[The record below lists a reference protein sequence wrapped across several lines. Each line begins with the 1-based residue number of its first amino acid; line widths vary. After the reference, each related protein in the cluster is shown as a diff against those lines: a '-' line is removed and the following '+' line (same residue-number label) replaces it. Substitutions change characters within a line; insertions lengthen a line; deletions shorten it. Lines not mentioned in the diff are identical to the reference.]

1 MAPVRTLGVSRAA
14 LLPAA
19 LLVAFGACLSVSAR
33 RGGPGRTTTQGAVP
47 QARLPRT
54 GDEPQTSDRHG
65 RPSAAMAK
73 RRVASKEPPATLL
86 ASDGLR
92 CTVSHD
98 RYEKVRVGDD
108 VLCLWTDRSDD
119 PTPPDT
125 P

>member
-1 MAPVRTLGVSRAA
+1 MALLRVPGWRRAT
-14 LLPAA
+14 LLPAT
-19 LLVAFGACLSVSAR
+19 LLLASGACLSVSAR
-33 RGGPGRTTTQGAVP
+33 RAGPGRTTTHGTVP
-47 QARLPRT
+47 DARLPRT
-54 GDEPQTSDRHG
+54 GDEPQTSDRNG
-65 RPSAAMAK
+65 RPTAAMAK

-92 CTVSHD
+92 CTVSRD

-125 P
+125 H